1 MVTQI
6 ILISANREMMLT
18 IMVLPTQTHCTLTL
32 AHNFQSLEPP
42 KPRTFQW
49 WQRHFRMFLTVPLTS
64 SERVAGKL
72 HFALPRAKREPF
84 LRPSECTLAYGEK
97 GSRKIGPV
105 WVVGMWMKREAGN
118 CVANCC
124 SLPLGGIIWRS
135 SEQLQ
140 HFMQPRYASIAWRL
154 SEEARKKI
162 ETHAEHRCEE
172 NPHTKSEIRWR

>member
-1 MVTQI
+1 
-6 ILISANREMMLT
+6 MMLT

-49 WQRHFRMFLTVPLTS
+49 WQRHFRMFFTVPLTS
-64 SERVAGKL
+64 SERVVGKL
-72 HFALPRAKREPF
+72 HFALPVRSGNHFYDPRSVRSHTGKKGREKLVLCGWW
-84 LRPSECTLAYGEK
+84 LRRGE
-97 GSRKIGPV
+97 RT
-105 WVVGMWMKREAGN
+105 VGMWMKREAGN

-154 SEEARKKI
+154 CEEASKKNRN
-162 ETHAEHRCEE
+162 ACRA
-172 NPHTKSEIRWR
+172 PLRGKSAHEI